1 MSNES
6 IRVCDLKHIP
16 KFKLIHKGRENLFEE
31 LVILVCDKCESRSP
45 FNDSRLERE
54 PIRK

>member
-6 IRVCDLKHIP
+6 IRICNSTHIP